1 MDKKIVSVPVGIS
14 TANGWNGSP
23 QYDKIEIDFYDSVEN
38 IIKMLE
44 NYQTQYSD
52 YTNLRVVKEPARYS
66 DNDEHYLYGE
76 REENDI
82 EYEHR
87 IAQEDK
93 MKIGKEERDR
103 AEYERLRKKFESNNR
118 VR

>member
-1 MDKKIVSVPVGIS
+1 MDKKIVNVPVGVVGK
-14 TANGWNGSP
+14 NWNGSP
-23 QYDKIEIDFYDSVEN
+23 QYDKIEVDFDDSVEN

-52 YTNLRVVKEPARYS
+52 YTNLRVIKEPARYS
-66 DNDEHYLYGE
+66 EDYEYFLYGS

-82 EYEHR
+82 EYEYR
-87 IAQEDK
+87 ITQEAK
-93 MKIGKEERDR
+93 MRISKEERDR